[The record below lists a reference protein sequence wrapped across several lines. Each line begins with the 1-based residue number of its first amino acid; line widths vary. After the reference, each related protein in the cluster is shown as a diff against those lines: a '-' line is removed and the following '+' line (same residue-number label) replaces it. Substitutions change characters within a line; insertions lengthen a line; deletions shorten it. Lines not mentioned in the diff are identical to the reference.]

1 MVLPFSLTPI
11 AWAIVALGV
20 LAGGVWII
28 DEIGDRREAKV
39 HARYAKAADA
49 TNLDIRAFNSEDDRV
64 AAVSQA
70 MLIKALDKAKA
81 VPGKLIVNK
90 EQAAA
95 LSAIRWP

>member
-1 MVLPFSLTPI
+1 MPFSFSPVV
-11 AWAIVALGV
+11 WFVVASSVLLGG
-20 LAGGVWII
+20 LWLI

-70 MLIKALDKAKA
+70 MLVKALDKAKA
-81 VPGKLIVNK
+81 VPGKLIVSK

-95 LSAIRWP
+95 LSEIKWP